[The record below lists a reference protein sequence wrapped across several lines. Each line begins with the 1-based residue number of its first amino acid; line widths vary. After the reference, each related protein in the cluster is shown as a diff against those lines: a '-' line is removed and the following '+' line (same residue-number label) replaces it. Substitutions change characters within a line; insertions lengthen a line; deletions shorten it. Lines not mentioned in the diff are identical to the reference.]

1 MARMTTEETAKDMGV
16 PIQALRIM
24 AQHGKLPFII
34 AVKNQSIYTYY
45 IDADRYK
52 LWKQGKL

>member
-16 PIQALRIM
+16 PVQALRVM
-24 AQHGKLPFII
+24 AQAGKLPFVV
-34 AVKNQSIYTYY
+34 AVKQHSIYTYY
-45 IDADRYK
+45 IDKDRYR